1 MSSEK
6 PKLPPTSPRFT
17 SGTTLEPVLSA
28 QSYARYD
35 AGIAGASAGAVVA
48 GNPELAAVVSA
59 GAASAA
65 GIPPPPPP
73 ELDISGARTFA
84 IIAAVSIAMAISGAG
99 GMALSIALP
108 DIQRDLHMEESQLQW
123 VSSAFALTNG
133 CFLLLSGRVADVYGR
148 KLCFVIGLLW
158 NAVWTLVGGFMKS
171 AAGLVVTRAL
181 AGMGSALFIPSAVGV
196 VASTFSGRT
205 RATAFASFSAGAP
218 IGGALGM
225 VLGGLLTA
233 YTTASWRAS
242 LYTLA
247 GATAACG
254 VAGWLTILP
263 DRGLDPDRRIDW
275 IGAAVITVGL
285 VLFQFSISD
294 GESAPQGWKTPYI
307 IVLLILSVF
316 FIATF
321 FFWENYVETKTTRPP
336 LMRLGLWTR
345 SRGKLAA
352 TYAIGCI
359 TWIGFIPIFYNATLW
374 YQQVQ
379 NTGVIGAMLRFLPC
393 TVSGII
399 CNIIVAKIV
408 HIVNNQLLIC
418 VGIGATGLANVLLAI
433 CKPESIY
440 WGEAFNAMWLGVLG
454 ADFLMAVGS
463 IFVSTLALPEEQ
475 SVAGALFQT
484 MVQLGGAVGLAFASV
499 IATNIQAKQVQRGK
513 SAFDALVRGLHGA
526 FWFAAAVCFAA
537 LIIAAVMLRGLGT
550 YGSKG
555 KAKSVSGGSDMTEVA
570 PAAKDEKEPV
580 NELNTDKISKV

>member
-1 MSSEK
+1 MATEK
-6 PKLPPTSPRFT
+6 QTPT
-17 SGTTLEPVLSA
+17 GAALAPVLSNGV
-28 QSYARYD
+28 YARYEG
-35 AGIAGASAGAVVA
+35 GIAGASAGAVVA
-48 GNPELAAVVSA
+48 ANPELAAVVSA
-59 GAASAA
+59 GAEGAS
-65 GIPPPPPP
+65 PPPPPP
-73 ELDISGARTFA
+73 ELDISTARTVA

-108 DIQRDLHMEESQLQW
+108 DIQRDLNMEEAQLQW

-148 KLCFVIGLLW
+148 KLCFVLGLVW
-158 NAVWTLVGGFMKS
+158 NAVWTLVGGFMHS
-171 AAGLVVTRAL
+171 AAALVVTRAL

-196 VASTFSGRT
+196 IASTFSGRT

-233 YTTASWRAS
+233 YTSTSWRGS
-242 LYTLA
+242 LYVLA

-254 VAGWLTILP
+254 VAGWLAILP
-263 DRGLDPDRRIDW
+263 DRGLDPDCRIDW
-275 IGAAVITVGL
+275 VGAAIITIGL

-294 GESAPQGWKTPYI
+294 GESAPQGWKTGYI
-307 IVLLILSVF
+307 IALLILSLF
-316 FIATF
+316 FIAAF
-321 FFWENYVETKTTRPP
+321 FFWEHYVETKTTRPP
-336 LMRLGLWTR
+336 LMSLGLWTR

-379 NTGVIGAMLRFLPC
+379 GTGVIGAMLRFLPC

-399 CNIIVAKIV
+399 CNIIVAKII
-408 HIVNNQLLIC
+408 HIFNNQLLIC
-418 VGIGATGLANVLLAI
+418 IGIGATGIANVLMAV

-440 WGEAFNAMWLGVLG
+440 WAEAFNAMWLGVLG

-499 IATNIQAKQVQRGK
+499 IATNLQSKHLDKGK
-513 SAFDALVRGLHGA
+513 SAFDSLVYGLHGA
-526 FWFAAAVCFAA
+526 FWFAAATCFAA
-537 LIIAAVMLRGLGT
+537 LLIAAVMLRGLGT

-555 KAKSVSGGSDMTEVA
+555 KAKSVGAASDATDLATPHEGAVG
-570 PAAKDEKEPV
+570 DEKEP
-580 NELNTDKISKV
+580 NADKISKV